1 MSELLRLAIRQWWRR
16 GILEGKRT
24 WVVLGMVAL
33 AARIMSRLVGRNEV
47 VVFSEPLEMGEVLL
61 ISNLRQ
67 EWSGKRAD

>member
-1 MSELLRLAIRQWWRR
+1 MSDLLGLAIRLWWRR

-24 WVVLGMVAL
+24 WVALGMVAL
-33 AARIMSRLVGRNEV
+33 AARIMSRLVGRDEV

-61 ISNLRQ
+61 ISNLRE